1 MATKDN
7 VNRFES
13 TWDSPLNP
21 LCTYRITYSFVRHLS
36 RTVEPKVIFKQKKT
50 NSETKNIKMVFIS
63 VNAALTSFKTLLA
76 HESLIADLRK
86 SKKVI
91 NLLVI
96 IESRIIT
103 AKFIYLTVS

>member
-1 MATKDN
+1 
-7 VNRFES
+7 
-13 TWDSPLNP
+13 
-21 LCTYRITYSFVRHLS
+21 
-36 RTVEPKVIFKQKKT
+36 
-50 NSETKNIKMVFIS
+50 MVFIS